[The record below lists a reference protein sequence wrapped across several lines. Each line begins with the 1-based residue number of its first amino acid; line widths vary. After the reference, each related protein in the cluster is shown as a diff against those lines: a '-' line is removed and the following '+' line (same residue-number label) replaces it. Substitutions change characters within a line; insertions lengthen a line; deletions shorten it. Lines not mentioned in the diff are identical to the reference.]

1 MSATAQAHA
10 AIIAAKNYD
19 RWGPYAATV
28 YASRR
33 GASVA
38 MLCMAMGF
46 EHRRAM
52 RAQRGAA

>member
-1 MSATAQAHA
+1 MTATTQARA

-46 EHRRAM
+46 EHRRNN
-52 RAQRGAA
+52 RRSK